1 MIWFFEERDMR
12 TKNIGFRYLR
22 KQQTAIYG
30 QIWGAVVCL
39 NHGLAL
45 IGLVFADVRML
56 WNGVMRLV
64 ERSVV
69 TIRNVIYM

>member
-1 MIWFFEERDMR
+1 M
-12 TKNIGFRYLR
+12 
-22 KQQTAIYG
+22 
-30 QIWGAVVCL
+30 CL